1 MSEKIK
7 KDKIKNP
14 KISQSK
20 TDIEDAE
27 VISETNIN
35 KKKENEKIND
45 KKTYLDLSRS
55 KFLII
60 LFFILANLLISF
72 FLFYY
77 FNKKIMNI
85 EETPNFSSSEINKR
99 IKESFEKNAISSDN
113 NIKNME
119 NLLEKRVLN
128 LETKILEYIDI
139 ELKKINSVVKNNNE
153 NVYSLNVI
161 RDSFKSDLAE
171 LESRIEKDFE
181 NQKSTFDT
189 IVNEL
194 IEKNKKNIVDNK
206 MNGEIYNYQL
216 NFLKETFKNLA
227 REALKLSVLNDTD
240 GSIYDNLKSKIKS
253 LIVVRSLSVQNG
265 KSVDAVLS
273 RAEDQLKKGNIL
285 ETIEVLNNLPNE
297 EKKLFLEWIFMANA
311 LVSNNNW

>member
-99 IKESFEKNAISSDN
+99 IKESFEKNDISSDN

-119 NLLEKRVLN
+119 NLLEERILN

-194 IEKNKKNIVDNK
+194 IEKNKKNVVDNK

-285 ETIEVLNNLPNE
+285 ETIEVLNNLPDE

-311 LVSNNNW
+311 LVTNNN

>member
-99 IKESFEKNAISSDN
+99 IKESFEKNDISSDN

-119 NLLEKRVLN
+119 NLLEERILN

-194 IEKNKKNIVDNK
+194 IEKNKKNVVDNK

-285 ETIEVLNNLPNE
+285 ETIEVLNNLPDE

-311 LVSNNNW
+311 LVTNNNW